1 MTKPVLGRNL
11 REKKVVSSSGLELGR
26 LLDLYFEDGGKIASL
41 VVRPE
46 RETREV
52 KDHLDRSGLLILPYE
67 SVRAMGR
74 YVIVEFPFVQ

>member
-1 MTKPVLGRNL
+1 MAKPVLGRNL

-26 LLDLYFEDGGKIASL
+26 LLDMHFEDGGKILSL

-52 KDHLDRSGLLILPYE
+52 ADYVDRSGLLVLPYD
-67 SVRAMGR
+67 SVRAIGR
-74 YVIVEFPFVQ
+74 YVIVEFPYTK